1 MVLYL
6 GLAFKEN
13 ELNFTYFSKAL
24 HLAGR
29 VFHSSEALNQYAALI
44 VGPHYRHDNGAI
56 TARSFIDEILKCV
69 KPLLDNNIST
79 EALKEIAKSF
89 SLFPDTFRKE
99 AISKLT
105 NRPIQD
111 IKNQVAGT
119 AENRKKNQIEAN
131 MCGKELYANTYDKLL
146 ALKDILLAN
155 SLQYQ
160 NISDAVADEIESC
173 FIDYFT
179 KNNETENNIDPGDDA
194 LKLAKYA
201 ASIAIDTRIK
211 DRINTWIPVLEEW
224 VKDKPVRERRK
235 RAEPRFNYIVKQLNS
250 LPDPDKVSPNEL
262 IIAGR
267 FLETCMI
274 SLNALKNIISMNVE
288 NIPSIIILE
297 QFENNE
303 NKWEENEEGV
313 FLKKIEDG
321 KYVLQNTDEKTD
333 YWSWGINH
341 LNFSKFY
348 DFTLECSISKIKG
361 TNSGFGIV
369 WAYQKNGED
378 TRYFQFCISGDGQC
392 YLREYNVG
400 WVGGFQWTAL
410 EHVVHG
416 DETNILTVRKKG
428 SSVNF
433 YINDNL
439 IVIGERILAENMT
452 GNGIGFFVGS
462 NITIGVNY
470 LYFCDTYI
478 SDFRTIF
485 DYNKYMN
492 LSSAVASRT
501 LNFCIAYAN
510 RTHDME
516 KPIMLMNKIQ
526 HIDMVPELRKRFE
539 NNEDILKSNLRIKE
553 ENTPPLIK
561 LFKKVS
567 KWL

>member
-1 MVLYL
+1 
-6 GLAFKEN
+6 
-13 ELNFTYFSKAL
+13 
-24 HLAGR
+24 
-29 VFHSSEALNQYAALI
+29 
-44 VGPHYRHDNGAI
+44 
-56 TARSFIDEILKCV
+56 
-69 KPLLDNNIST
+69 
-79 EALKEIAKSF
+79 
-89 SLFPDTFRKE
+89 LFPDTFRKE

-179 KNNETENNIDPGDDA
+179 KNNETENTIDPGDDA

-201 ASIAIDTRIK
+201 ASIASDTRIK

-235 RAEPRFNYIVKQLNS
+235 RAEPHINYIVKQLDG
-250 LPDPDKVSPNEL
+250 LPDPDKVSQDEL
-262 IIAGR
+262 IVAGT
-267 FLETCMI
+267 FLDNCTT
-274 SLNALKNIISMNVE
+274 SLNSLRNILAMDSTL
-288 NIPSIIILE
+288 IPSMVILE

-303 NKWEENEEGV
+303 NKWPEDADED
-313 FLKKIEDG
+313 FIRKIEGG
-321 KYVLQNTDEKTD
+321 KYVLQNKNEKD
-333 YWSWGINH
+333 AKWSWGLSN
-341 LNFSKFY
+341 LNFCNFY
-348 DFTLECSISKIKG
+348 GFTFECSITKISG
-361 TNSGFGIV
+361 TDNDGFGIV
-369 WAYQKNGED
+369 WAFKKED
-378 TRYFQFCISGDGQC
+378 DSIRYFNFCISGNG
-392 YLREYNVG
+392 YYYFKEYNQG
-400 WVGGFQWTAL
+400 WVGGFKWTKS
-410 EHVVHG
+410 EHILRGAEKNV
-416 DETNILTVRKKG
+416 LTVRKNEDT
-428 SSVNF
+428 VNF
-433 YINDNL
+433 YINGKL
-439 IVIGERILAENMT
+439 IVIGEKIPGINMM
-452 GNGIGFFVGS
+452 GNGIGFSVGP

-470 LYFCDTYI
+470 LYFCDANI
-478 SDFRTIF
+478 SDFTTIF
-485 DYNKYMN
+485 DYNHYMN

-526 HIDMVPELRKRFE
+526 NIDMEPELRKRFD
-539 NNEDILKSNLRIKE
+539 NNENILTSNLRIKE

-567 KWL
+567 KWF